1 MTLVVCIALVMA
13 GLAGQGHGAGY
24 EDEFYFDSFP
34 DNFVWAAATAAYQV
48 EGAWRE
54 DGKGNS
60 IWDVFSHT
68 PGTIDNGD
76 TGDVAC
82 DSYHKYGDDVKLLK
96 NLGVSHYRFSISWS
110 RVLPK
115 GTKNV
120 VNQAGVDYYHKLIDE
135 LLNNSIQ
142 PMVTLYHWDLP
153 DVLEQHGGW
162 LDERTVDS
170 FLEYAEFCFQQ
181 FGNKVKLWIT
191 FNEPYVSSV
200 LGYGT
205 GVMAPGRH
213 GPGTYTYIAAHNMIR
228 AHTKAYRL
236 YEHNYK
242 SKQGGKVGITLS
254 LAWSI
259 RASTS
264 SRDQDAQDRSLQFDF
279 GWFAHP
285 LFKNGDY
292 PDIMKSKIAE
302 KSHALNFTESRLPE
316 FNLSETAQNRGQCGI
331 TLNFHPGLPA
341 DPSNPDDVAAA
352 ERSNQ
357 FYIGWFA
364 SPILGNGDYPDV
376 MKTLIGNKSLA
387 IGLSES
393 RLPTFTPQEIAQNRG
408 AADFLGLNYYTSH
421 YTTTQIH
428 APDPPDYNTDSDVRT
443 WQDPDWPQ
451 TGSSWLRPYPRGL
464 RAALNWL
471 RDEYNNVTVYITEN
485 GVSQR
490 DDNLR
495 DQNRID
501 YMQDHIDEVLKAIR
515 LDGCNVQG
523 YTAWSLM
530 DNFEW
535 ARGFSEK
542 FGLHY
547 VNFTDPNRPRV
558 PRASARWYAELI
570 ADNGFQ
576 RGYPAR
582 GGQATG
588 KVQSE
593 DDFEVLYD
601 QFPDDFVWATATSAY
616 QIEGGWNADG
626 KGESIWDKWVHE
638 GRAHDHQTGD
648 VACDSYHKYKQDVQL
663 LANLG
668 VTHYRFSI
676 SWPRVMPNG
685 TRASVNDAGVQYYK
699 NLIKELLAH
708 NIQPMVT
715 LYHWDLPQAL
725 QDKYGGWL
733 NESMNDVF
741 VDYSRF
747 CFETFGD
754 NVTLWITFNEPP
766 IIAIPG
772 YSDGGFAPGVKG
784 MAANPYIVARNIIL
798 SHAKTYRMYQ
808 KDFASGQ
815 KGKVG
820 IVINQGWNEPLD
832 PLTKADV
839 EAAERSIEF
848 YGGLYGHPI
857 YVNGDWPDVVKWRVG
872 NRSQEQGLS
881 QSRLPEFSETEKQL
895 IKGSADFLGSNFYS
909 AGLTSDNPQP
919 ASDPPNYWNDQ
930 ETSGSTDPTW
940 VGSGSSWLWVT
951 PFGIRKI
958 LNWFKYNYNNIPV
971 YITENGI
978 SDKNGTLYDYH
989 RVHFYRLYISEVLK
1003 AIKFDECNV
1012 KGFTAWSLM
1021 DNFEWNA
1028 GYSEKFGIH
1037 YVNFSDPERP
1047 RTPKASAIWY
1057 KTLIADHGFKHGF
1070 TQPGGWGTAPEL
1082 MDDFYYGTFPKDF
1095 KWAAATAAYQV
1106 EGAWNEDGKGL
1117 NNWDVFTHA
1126 PGHIVGGATGDV
1138 ACDSYHKYMDD
1149 VRMLQDLGVTDYRF
1163 SISWSRVLPDGTLAS
1178 RNQAGIDYY
1187 HKLIDAL
1194 LAANIKPMV
1203 TLYHW
1208 DLPNTL
1214 QEKGGWLNES
1224 IIPLYKDYADL
1235 CFTEYGDKVKFWITF
1250 NEPWVFST
1258 AGYASGEMA
1267 PGRKNPAT
1275 EPYIAAHTVLKAHAE
1290 VYHLYNDTYRAKQS
1304 GVISITL
1311 NCDWAEP
1318 KDPVNEDDLLESDNA
1333 LQTFLG
1339 WFAHP
1344 IYVNGDYPQ
1353 VMKDLVSNASQPGH
1367 SRLPAFTQQE
1377 KDRIAGTYDF
1387 FGLNHYSTNLVTRA
1401 YNTDPSYYND
1411 RRVAESKDPS
1421 WITSGSS
1428 WLTVN
1433 PFGIRKMVN
1442 WIRRQYGDVPIYI
1455 TENGLSDKNASLSDE
1470 HRIYY
1475 YRNYINELLKA
1486 INLDGVNVRGYTAW
1500 SLMDNFEWARGYSEK
1515 FGLYSVDMTDPN
1527 RPRTPKASARFY
1539 RDVIKDNGF
1548 VPGSRTDPKMPLT
1561 PLKGGTLYSDFP
1573 DNFKWGVATSAYQV
1587 EGAWKAD
1594 GKGNS
1599 TWDVFVRTMGTV
1611 YGDATGD
1618 VAADSYHNFLK
1629 DVAAVVQL
1637 KADHYYFSLS
1647 WARILPTGRVSNVS
1661 TAGLDYYNNLLDA
1674 LLSSGITPVV
1684 ALHHWDLPQQLQ
1696 EADGWLND
1704 ETANSFVHFARLCFT
1719 HFGDRVKTWITLSE
1733 PDILALNGYEL
1744 GIHAPGE
1751 HQPGSAM
1758 YTAGHVML
1766 KAHAR
1771 VYRMYQKEFRD
1782 HQQGWVIFQPFVQTP

>member
-54 DGKGNS
+54 D
-60 IWDVFSHT
+60 
-68 PGTIDNGD
+68 
-76 TGDVAC
+76 
-82 DSYHKYGDDVKLLK
+82 
-96 NLGVSHYRFSISWS
+96 
-110 RVLPK
+110 

-200 LGYGT
+200 LGY
-205 GVMAPGRH
+205 
-213 GPGTYTYIAAHNMIR
+213 
-228 AHTKAYRL
+228 
-236 YEHNYK
+236 
-242 SKQGGKVGITLS
+242 GKVGITLS

-895 IKGSADFLGSNFYS
+895 IK
-909 AGLTSDNPQP
+909 
-919 ASDPPNYWNDQ
+919 
-930 ETSGSTDPTW
+930 
-940 VGSGSSWLWVT
+940 
-951 PFGIRKI
+951 
-958 LNWFKYNYNNIPV
+958 
-971 YITENGI
+971 
-978 SDKNGTLYDYH
+978 
-989 RVHFYRLYISEVLK
+989 

-1149 VRMLQDLGVTDYRF
+1149 VRMLQDLG
-1163 SISWSRVLPDGTLAS
+1163 
-1178 RNQAGIDYY
+1178 AGIDYY

-1377 KDRIAGTYDF
+1377 KDRIADVRAKYVPTGTYDF

-1475 YRNYINELLKA
+1475 YRNYINELLK
-1486 INLDGVNVRGYTAW
+1486 
-1500 SLMDNFEWARGYSEK
+1500 
-1515 FGLYSVDMTDPN
+1515 
-1527 RPRTPKASARFY
+1527 
-1539 RDVIKDNGF
+1539 
-1548 VPGSRTDPKMPLT
+1548 
-1561 PLKGGTLYSDFP
+1561 DFP

-1637 KADHYYFSLS
+1637 KISQCS
-1647 WARILPTGRVSNVS
+1647 
-1661 TAGLDYYNNLLDA
+1661 
-1674 LLSSGITPVV
+1674 
-1684 ALHHWDLPQQLQ
+1684 
-1696 EADGWLND
+1696 
-1704 ETANSFVHFARLCFT
+1704 
-1719 HFGDRVKTWITLSE
+1719 K
-1733 PDILALNGYEL
+1733 
-1744 GIHAPGE
+1744 
-1751 HQPGSAM
+1751 SA
-1758 YTAGHVML
+1758 
-1766 KAHAR
+1766 
-1771 VYRMYQKEFRD
+1771 
-1782 HQQGWVIFQPFVQTP
+1782 